1 MDKNV
6 VEKICK
12 NIYRRFPPMK
22 DKRPKV
28 SKQGEN
34 RYLLVFSGS
43 GETPDGQTIQQ
54 TVRVVADEEG
64 RIIKTSMSR

>member
-6 VEKICK
+6 IDEICK
-12 NIYRRFPPMK
+12 NIYRRFPPVK
-22 DKRPKV
+22 GKRPKV
-28 SKQGEN
+28 SKQSEN

-43 GETPDGQTIQQ
+43 GSTPDGQRIQH

-64 RIIKTSMSR
+64 RIIKASTSR

>member
-6 VEKICK
+6 VDKICK

-22 DKRPKV
+22 NKRPKV

>member
-6 VEKICK
+6 VDKICK
-12 NIYRRFPPMK
+12 NIYRRFPSVK

-28 SKQGEN
+28 LKQSEN

-43 GETPDGQTIQQ
+43 GKTPDGKTIQQ
-54 TVRVVADEEG
+54 TVRIVADEEG
-64 RIIKTSMSR
+64 QIIKTSTSR